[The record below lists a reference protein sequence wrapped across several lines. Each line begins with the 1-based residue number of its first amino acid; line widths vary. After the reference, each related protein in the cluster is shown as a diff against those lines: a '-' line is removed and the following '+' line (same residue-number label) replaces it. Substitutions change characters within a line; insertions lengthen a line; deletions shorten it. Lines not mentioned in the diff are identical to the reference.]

1 MFGGGGGKVFRRL
14 SLLGVSFNS
23 QVAYTVLLAVV
34 FVLMGAFVLAIRR
47 GPFGRLL
54 AAMKDSPAA
63 CATLGLDLTRTK
75 VGVFALSAAMAGV
88 GGAFF
93 GGLRGSISSIDFVYI
108 QSLVVLLMV
117 TIGGILTVSGAFL
130 GGMLLGPGF
139 YIISKNVSIENI
151 TFLGAGLGAMTIARS
166 PNGIV
171 GQISGAVDRFRRRPP
186 EGAGT
191 ADVDVTEEVERV
203 VAPVG

>member
-1 MFGGGGGKVFRRL
+1 
-14 SLLGVSFNS
+14 
-23 QVAYTVLLAVV
+23 VLLAVV
-34 FVLMGAFVLAIRR
+34 FMLMAAFVLAIRR

-54 AAMKDSPAA
+54 SAMKDSPAA

-75 VGVFALSAAMAGV
+75 VGVFALSAGMAGI

-93 GGLRGSISSIDFVYI
+93 GGLHGSISSQDFLYL

-117 TIGGILTVSGAFL
+117 TIGGIMTVSGAFL

-139 YIISKNVSIENI
+139 YILGKSIHI
-151 TFLGAGLGAMTIARS
+151 DGLTFLGAGLGAMTIARS

-171 GQISGAVDRFRRRPP
+171 GQLSGVVDRFRKRPTP
-186 EGAGT
+186 PDEPVTG
-191 ADVDVTEEVERV
+191 VEVTEEVERV

>member
-1 MFGGGGGKVFRRL
+1 
-14 SLLGVSFNS
+14 
-23 QVAYTVLLAVV
+23 
-34 FVLMGAFVLAIRR
+34 
-47 GPFGRLL
+47 
-54 AAMKDSPAA
+54 
-63 CATLGLDLTRTK
+63 
-75 VGVFALSAAMAGV
+75 MAGV

-93 GGLRGSISSIDFVYI
+93 GGLRGSISGNDFIYI

-130 GGMLLGPGF
+130 GGLLLGPGF
-139 YIISKNVSIENI
+139 YIISKVVSIENI

-171 GQISGAVDRFRRRPP
+171 GQISGAVDRFRRRPSEP
-186 EGAGT
+186 DEGVS
-191 ADVDVTEEVERV
+191 ADVEATEEVERI

>member
-1 MFGGGGGKVFRRL
+1 
-14 SLLGVSFNS
+14 
-23 QVAYTVLLAVV
+23 VAYTVFLAVC
-34 FVLMGAFVLAIRR
+34 FVLMASLVLAIRR

-54 AAMKDSPAA
+54 SAMKDSPAA

-75 VGVFALSAAMAGV
+75 VGVFALSAGMAGV
-88 GGAFF
+88 GGALF
-93 GGLRGSISSIDFVYI
+93 GGLRGSIGPNDFLYI

-117 TIGGILTVSGAFL
+117 TIGGITTVSGAFV
-130 GGMLLGPGF
+130 GGMFLGPGF
-139 YIISKNVSIENI
+139 YFISQHVHIQNI

-171 GQISGAVDRFRRRPP
+171 GQVSGVLDRFRRRPAGSGGGGD
-186 EGAGT
+186 EGITGAEVT
-191 ADVDVTEEVERV
+191 QEVDRV